1 MIEGVLQGTSQ
12 EVATFRDP
20 AGSLSI
26 RGEQV
31 LRTVDPRYAPAC
43 LHFLLSALAKEWTSQ
58 GHLIQSEVVSAGENQ
73 PLVLQHPR
81 VFFPSYPWEWSAGQW
96 VAAAELTLE
105 LCTQL
110 LHQGWIL
117 KDATPLN
124 ILFEGPRP
132 IFVDVLSIERRD
144 PASLVAHHTRLA
156 GDV

>member
-31 LRTVDPRYAPAC
+31 LRTVNPRHAPAC
-43 LHFLLSALAKEWTSQ
+43 LHFLRSALAQEWTSQ

-105 LCTQL
+105 LFEPKDRHRLVFRLTAKRGSMDSPARNWTGSKRPDCTC
-110 LHQGWIL
+110 I
-117 KDATPLN
+117 
-124 ILFEGPRP
+124 
-132 IFVDVLSIERRD
+132 
-144 PASLVAHHTRLA
+144 
-156 GDV
+156 